1 MHKQAQI
8 WSVSEMGV
16 YAEQSSQV
24 DLLENQDDQ
33 PLLPLE
39 EGQEE
44 QYTGDGSVDIHGRP
58 SMRQNTGNWRAC
70 PFVLGNECCERLAY
84 YGININLV
92 TYLITKLHEGN
103 ADAAKNVNNWSG
115 TCYLTPLL
123 GAVLADAYWGRYW
136 TIAVFST
143 IYFIIYGDAKQK
155 ECKFVQDRFKK
166 KRRQKPCSN
175 EKCRVKMKMRTIY

>member
-1 MHKQAQI
+1 
-8 WSVSEMGV
+8 MGV

-143 IYFIIYGDAKQK
+143 IYFIVCLNLAQLLSGFQSIYFIV
-155 ECKFVQDRFKK
+155 CLNLVQLCLAFKAYSILFFNLFIFY
-166 KRRQKPCSN
+166 CY
-175 EKCRVKMKMRTIY
+175 EEWT